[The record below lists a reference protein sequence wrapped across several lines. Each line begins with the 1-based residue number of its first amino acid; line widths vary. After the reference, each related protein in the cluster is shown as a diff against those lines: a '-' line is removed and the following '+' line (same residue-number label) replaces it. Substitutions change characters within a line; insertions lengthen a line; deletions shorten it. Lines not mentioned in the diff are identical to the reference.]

1 MTKMQ
6 RIVDLLAEAGELA
19 RQIEAEEGRSVH
31 VLLLSENRND
41 TVRGILAPTVTAYQ
55 RPQS

>member
-6 RIVDLLAEAGELA
+6 RIIELLTEAGQLA
-19 RQIEAEEGRSVH
+19 REIETEEGRAVH
-31 VLLLSENRND
+31 VLLLSESRND

-55 RPQS
+55 RPQL